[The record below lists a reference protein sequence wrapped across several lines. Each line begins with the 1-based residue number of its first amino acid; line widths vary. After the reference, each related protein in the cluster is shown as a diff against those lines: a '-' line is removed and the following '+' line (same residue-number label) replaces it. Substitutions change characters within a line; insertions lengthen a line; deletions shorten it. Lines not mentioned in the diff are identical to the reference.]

1 MRKQQQKAHQQSMI
15 TASSRDKLCKAIT
28 LMSLPG
34 PPNLVSNTQ
43 GKRLIL
49 HLPHKNEICLF
60 FSGIGGSGKT
70 FTAQALVHH
79 LLEQAGGG
87 MDSDICKVRVFV

>member
-1 MRKQQQKAHQQSMI
+1 MI
-15 TASSRDKLCKAIT
+15 TTNSRDKLCKAIT

-49 HLPHKNEICLF
+49 HLPHK
-60 FSGIGGSGKT
+60 K
-70 FTAQALVHH
+70 
-79 LLEQAGGG
+79 
-87 MDSDICKVRVFV
+87 

>member
-1 MRKQQQKAHQQSMI
+1 MMRKQQQKAHQQSVI

-49 HLPHKNEICLF
+49 HLPHK
-60 FSGIGGSGKT
+60 K
-70 FTAQALVHH
+70 
-79 LLEQAGGG
+79 
-87 MDSDICKVRVFV
+87 